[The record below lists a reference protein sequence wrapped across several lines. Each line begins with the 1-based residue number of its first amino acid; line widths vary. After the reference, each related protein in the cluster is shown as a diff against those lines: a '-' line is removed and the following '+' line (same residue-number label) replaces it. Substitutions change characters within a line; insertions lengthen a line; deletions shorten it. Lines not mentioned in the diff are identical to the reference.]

1 MFGDD
6 AVPKVF
12 KGDKFV
18 VTVDGKKANIDL
30 SALVNFKFYI
40 VTSSNQFYLFIS
52 LDLIGIQEVECTED
66 NEFQQVVQTAV
77 LKLYQSLAP
86 KV

>member
-1 MFGDD
+1 MFGDE

-30 SALVNFKFYI
+30 TALVGNI
-40 VTSSNQFYLFIS
+40 
-52 LDLIGIQEVECTED
+52 LILC
-66 NEFQQVVQTAV
+66 FQIA
-77 LKLYQSLAP
+77 YFFQSEGSGMF
-86 KV
+86 

>member
-1 MFGDD
+1 MLQDMFGDD

-30 SALVNFKFYI
+30 TALVITWKE
-40 VTSSNQFYLFIS
+40 SNLTVI
-52 LDLIGIQEVECTED
+52 
-66 NEFQQVVQTAV
+66 
-77 LKLYQSLAP
+77 
-86 KV
+86 

>member
-1 MFGDD
+1 MIEMLQDMFGDD

-30 SALVNFKFYI
+30 TALVI
-40 VTSSNQFYLFIS
+40 T
-52 LDLIGIQEVECTED
+52 
-66 NEFQQVVQTAV
+66 
-77 LKLYQSLAP
+77 
-86 KV
+86 

>member
-1 MFGDD
+1 MLQDMFGDE

-30 SALVNFKFYI
+30 TALVGYI
-40 VTSSNQFYLFIS
+40 
-52 LDLIGIQEVECTED
+52 LILC
-66 NEFQQVVQTAV
+66 FQIA
-77 LKLYQSLAP
+77 YFFQSEGSGMF
-86 KV
+86 

>member
-1 MFGDD
+1 MLQEMFGDD

-30 SALVNFKFYI
+30 SALVNFKFFHCYI
-40 VTSSNQFYLFIS
+40 KQPVL
-52 LDLIGIQEVECTED
+52 LIY
-66 NEFQQVVQTAV
+66 F
-77 LKLYQSLAP
+77 P
-86 KV
+86 